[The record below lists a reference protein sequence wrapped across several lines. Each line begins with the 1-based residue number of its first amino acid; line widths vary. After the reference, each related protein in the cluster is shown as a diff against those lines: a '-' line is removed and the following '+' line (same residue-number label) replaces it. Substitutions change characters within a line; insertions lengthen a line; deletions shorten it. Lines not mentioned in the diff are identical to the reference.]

1 MFPLHVTFP
10 ILFLSLIQGEAN
22 VSLPNENDG
31 RDLHSQP
38 TESWTAGILTTEN
51 VRLETGRTDSQISL
65 SLPTED
71 SATAG
76 PTPEDD
82 GNVGNTTNT
91 AETHESHSVS
101 HSTLTSP
108 GYTSRKG
115 GDSTTRRPTPDL
127 SKVRQHNERIFY
139 YDYVTLMIYGLIFS
153 AVLFILGILILTC
166 GRCRNISSCQRKER
180 RKYNI
185 TQN

>member
-108 GYTSRKG
+108 
-115 GDSTTRRPTPDL
+115 DL